1 MLLQYPTNDR
11 ENPSYAVA
19 QLPLEAVTSL
29 PLETVMS
36 NDIITRTARYI
47 KWQRRIFV
55 YLSYSGG
62 L

>member
-19 QLPLEAVTSL
+19 QLPLEAVASL

-36 NDIITRTARYI
+36 HDIINRTARYVEVI
-47 KWQRRIFV
+47 IVRTFV
-55 YLSYSGG
+55 YQILS
-62 L
+62 